1 MDAVT
6 LDHLLAEIVPLV
18 VGRHLGRPRIVGPH
32 AVAFEVT
39 ADRDRWLWLD
49 AARGTAGI
57 YRLGRDEARRLEGL
71 SRGEAPGRTPQ
82 AHLLLRK
89 HVHRSPL
96 LRGARVAR
104 R

>member
-6 LDHLLAEIVPLV
+6 LDHLLAEIGPLI

-49 AARGTAGI
+49 AARGTAGV
-57 YRLGRDEARRLEGL
+57 YRLGRDEARRLGGL
-71 SRGEAPGRTPQ
+71 PRRGAPGRTRP
-82 AHLLLRK
+82 AHPPLPK
-89 HVHRSPL
+89 HGHRPPGP
-96 LRGARVAR
+96 GATR
-104 R
+104 